1 MEPPDLA
8 PPSLRASPSCF
19 ARGLARAQNRAL
31 RHRRGRLPCA
41 FWLVVAVLLTPLP
54 GLADEGTSEAPRAE
68 QASEPPSA
76 AVRHYHKGRELYLAG
91 RYREAA
97 VELEQAVTLDPDS
110 PNLVYNLARVYEL
123 LAEIDT
129 SIVHYKRYRA
139 LLPPGDVEERARVDG
154 TLQRLEG
161 ARSQVTEL
169 PASPAGQ
176 PVKLERGVADAT
188 FWTFTV
194 VGAAALVAGG
204 AVGVAA
210 LGAEKDVEK
219 FVVEEDGDVDKRRDL
234 EDRAD
239 RLALT
244 SDMCLLAGAVLGTT
258 AILLYALRQ
267 KPARSPPAAKLDV
280 GVSPQGAFL
289 VFRGQ
294 L

>member
-1 MEPPDLA
+1 MEPADQA

-19 ARGLARAQNRAL
+19 ARARSRAL
-31 RHRRGRLPCA
+31 RRVDALRASG
-41 FWLVVAVLLTPLP
+41 FWLVVAALLTPLP
-54 GLADEGTSEAPRAE
+54 GLADEGTSEAPRPE
-68 QASEPPSA
+68 QTSEPPSA

-97 VELEQAVTLDPDS
+97 VELEQAVALDPDS

-129 SIVHYKRYRA
+129 SIVHYKRYRE
-139 LLPPGDVEERARVDG
+139 LLPPGDMEERARVDG

-161 ARSQVTEL
+161 ARSQVAEP
-169 PASPAGQ
+169 PASPAA
-176 PVKLERGVADAT
+176 PPDKLERGVADAT
-188 FWTFTV
+188 FWTFTL

-210 LGAEKDVEK
+210 LDAEKDAEN
-219 FVVEEDGDVDKRRDL
+219 FVVEQDGEVNKHRGL
-234 EDRAD
+234 EERAD

-267 KPARSPPAAKLDV
+267 KPARSPPVGRLDA

>member
-1 MEPPDLA
+1 MEPADQA
-8 PPSLRASPSCF
+8 PPSLSASPSF
-19 ARGLARAQNRAL
+19 ARARNRAPRRVDAL
-31 RHRRGRLPCA
+31 RSSA
-41 FWLVVAVLLTPLP
+41 IWLVVAALLTPLP
-54 GLADEGTSEAPRAE
+54 GRADEGTSEAPRPE
-68 QASEPPSA
+68 QANEPPSA

-97 VELEQAVTLDPDS
+97 VELEQAVALDPDS

-129 SIVHYKRYRA
+129 SIVHYKRYRE

-161 ARSQVTEL
+161 ARSQVAE
-169 PASPAGQ
+169 PAPPAT
-176 PVKLERGVADAT
+176 PPAKLERGVADAT

-194 VGAAALVAGG
+194 VGAAALAAGG

-219 FVVEEDGDVDKRRDL
+219 FVVEQEGDVDKRRDL
-234 EDRAD
+234 EERAD

>member
-1 MEPPDLA
+1 
-8 PPSLRASPSCF
+8 LRASPSF
-19 ARGLARAQNRAL
+19 AHARNRAL
-31 RHRRGRLPCA
+31 RRVDALRRAHHRRGLSFA
-41 FWLVVAVLLTPLP
+41 FWLVVAALLTPLP
-54 GLADEGTSEAPRAE
+54 GLADEGTSEVPAPE
-68 QASEPPSA
+68 QASEAPSA

-91 RYREAA
+91 HYREAA
-97 VELEQAVTLDPDS
+97 VELEQAVALDPDS

-161 ARSQVTEL
+161 ARSQVAGP
-169 PASPAGQ
+169 PASPAA
-176 PVKLERGVADAT
+176 PPDKLERGVADAT
-188 FWTFTV
+188 FWTFAV
-194 VGAAALVAGG
+194 VGAVALVAGG

-210 LGAEKDVEK
+210 LDAEKDVK
-219 FVVEEDGDVDKRRDL
+219 HFVVEQDGDVDKRRDL
-234 EDRAD
+234 EERAD

-258 AILLYALRQ
+258 AVLLYALRQ
-267 KPARSPPAAKLDV
+267 KPAHRPPLSKLDV

-289 VFRGQ
+289 VLRGQ